1 MAILRG
7 PIISDTNISNKKQQP
22 QYPHTSPASVT
33 EIDASVG
40 NVSNSSSSSSSS
52 EIDDIRYDDPLFD
65 TQCNPSKSVVVV
77 EHIPAR
83 VLSSADKISFRSPFL
98 PVRKSLYIMFSV

>member
-1 MAILRG
+1 MGG
-7 PIISDTNISNKKQQP
+7 PIINDTNISNKKQQP
-22 QYPHTSPASVT
+22 QCPHTSPASVT

-40 NVSNSSSSSSSS
+40 NVTNGSSS

-83 VLSSADKISFRSPFL
+83 VLSSADKISFRPPFL

>member
-7 PIISDTNISNKKQQP
+7 PIINDTNISNKKQQP

-40 NVSNSSSSSSSS
+40 NVSNSSSSS

-83 VLSSADKISFRSPFL
+83 VLSSAEKISYRSPFL